1 MLLEQRPPSANWESI
16 ALDPTGQLAL
26 WVWFRPVAVPN
37 GLILSLPATLFANPQ
52 VAPWLAVRPIIMA
65 AGLEP
70 NQVLGWAVNGM
81 SFDAAGGVS
90 PLLDQPLPPPPTGM
104 NLEVTIWMIPAV
116 QPAWSDSSSVIPIP
130 SAGSGQS
137 SYTAPSNVSQ
147 ADFQMLEAIDNSWD
161 GILQLEARISL
172 VRKELTGAL
181 SRITTLNRDLNS
193 DERRTADSRDI
204 QDWSDARRW
213 LRDSQ
218 ALLSRSV
225 KEIDLGTTSGAGQRH
240 RFEEIYRN
248 HVEPRIPF
256 AGLAQAVNEFETHR
270 KTVQN
275 VLASAQANVARSGR
289 DAEQR
294 ANGVLQRI
302 RTKTRSIRR

>member
-1 MLLEQRPPSANWESI
+1 MLLEQRPPSANWEPI
-16 ALDPTGQLAL
+16 ALEPTGQLVI
-26 WVWFRPVAVPN
+26 WVWFRPTTLPN
-37 GLILSLPATLFANPQ
+37 GLILSLPSTLFANSQ
-52 VAPWLAVRPIIMA
+52 VAMWLAVRTMIVA

-70 NQVLGWAVNGM
+70 AQLHGWSVNGM
-81 SFDAAGGVS
+81 SFDAAGGTS
-90 PLLDQPLPPPPTGM
+90 PLLDQPLPAPPMGT
-104 NLEVTIWMIPAV
+104 NLEVTVWMIPAV
-116 QPAWSDSSSVIPIP
+116 QPAWSDSSSVVPIP
-130 SAGSGQS
+130 VATSVPT
-137 SYTAPSNVSQ
+137 SYAAPSNISQ
-147 ADFQMLEAIDNSWD
+147 SDFQMLEAVDTSWD

-181 SRITTLNRDLNS
+181 SRISSLNRDLNS
-193 DERRTADSRDI
+193 DERRIADSRDI
-204 QDWSDARRW
+204 QDWTDARRW

-218 ALLSRSV
+218 ALLARSV

-256 AGLAQAVNEFETHR
+256 PGLAQAVNEFEAHR

-302 RTKTRSIRR
+302 RTKTRSAKR